1 MPKMEYDIY
10 LNGKIIDTI
19 SYMIRITNAEVKK
32 SLVNHDGY
40 DSNIVVRQRRN
51 KKVAKS

>member
-1 MPKMEYDIY
+1 MEYDIY

-19 SYMIRITNAEVKK
+19 SYMIRITNKEVKK

-40 DSNIVVRQRRN
+40 DSNIVIRKRRN
-51 KKVAKS
+51 KKVANPDS